1 MTRSRKHSTPSPAWP
16 HARRALWAAF
26 FATVTWLVVDQAR
39 QIEWAQVF
47 DAVRRIPAS
56 NLAIAAVLAATSY
69 GVYSSFDLLGRRW
82 TGHRLGAARVL
93 AVTFVSYAFNL
104 NFGALVGGLAFRYR
118 LYARLG
124 LENGVIAR
132 VVGLSLVTN
141 WLGYVVLAGAVFA
154 SGSIAPPESFSI
166 GQLPLR
172 ALGVALLAV
181 AAAYLAACAW
191 STRRDFSLRG
201 HAFTLP
207 PLRMALAQLLRSIVN
222 WLAVAALLYTLLQQ
236 ALPFQTVLGIFLV
249 AAIAGVV
256 AHVPAGLGVI
266 EAVFIALAG
275 AEVPRNDLLGA
286 LLAYR
291 ALYYLAPLAI
301 AIATYLVLEGRT
313 RSGSRAGRRPGHAAC
328 TQGVARSGAGR
339 DGGSRSREHEDCLF
353 DGRTQ

>member
-1 MTRSRKHSTPSPAWP
+1 M
-16 HARRALWAAF
+16 RRALWAVF
-26 FATVTWLVVDQAR
+26 FVAVAWLVVDQAR
-39 QIEWAQVF
+39 QVEWAQVL

-56 NLAIAAVLAATSY
+56 SLAIAAVLAATSY
-69 GVYSSFDLLGRRW
+69 GLYSSFDLLGRRW

-118 LYARLG
+118 LYSRLG

-141 WLGYVVLAGAVFA
+141 WLGYVALAGVVFA
-154 SGSIAPPESFSI
+154 SASIAPPESFRI
-166 GQLPLR
+166 GSLPLR

-207 PLRMALAQLLRSIVN
+207 PLRMALAQLLRSILN
-222 WLAVAALLYTLLQQ
+222 WLAIAAVLYTLLQQ

-266 EAVFIALAG
+266 EAVFIAMVG
-275 AEVPRNDLLGA
+275 AELPRNELLGA

-313 RSGSRAGRRPGHAAC
+313 VSGPHARRRPGHAAC
-328 TQGVARSGAGR
+328 AQLAARSGAAR
-339 DGGSRSREHEDCLF
+339 DESPRSRENEGCLV
-353 DGRTQ
+353 DRRTQ